1 MNKLFYFK
9 KRIVLQIQNV
19 AAIYCGF
26 WEKFNK
32 TCVYLTLCIC
42 FICFTI
48 QYVLF
53 KRNQTQAVLHT
64 WNDELNSTKSR
75 LDMCENN
82 GEINE
87 KNLICSYV
95 CKTWIRKISS
105 FFLFDHIL
113 FQSSE
118 LCYWRYFHI
127 FLFILNFIIIE
138 SILFW
143 REITDFNGH
152 NRYHATVF
160 WLTCKIFLA
169 INTVS

>member
-105 FFLFDHIL
+105 FFYIRSHFVSKPRAVLL
-113 FQSSE
+113 
-118 LCYWRYFHI
+118 
-127 FLFILNFIIIE
+127 
-138 SILFW
+138 
-143 REITDFNGH
+143 
-152 NRYHATVF
+152 
-160 WLTCKIFLA
+160 KIFSHFFIHSKFHHHRVHPLPA
-169 INTVS
+169 GNHRLQWP

>member
-87 KNLICSYV
+87 KKSNMFVCLQNLN
-95 CKTWIRKISS
+95 
-105 FFLFDHIL
+105 
-113 FQSSE
+113 SE
-118 LCYWRYFHI
+118 
-127 FLFILNFIIIE
+127 NFIFFFIW
-138 SILFW
+138 SHFVSKL
-143 REITDFNGH
+143 R
-152 NRYHATVF
+152 AV
-160 WLTCKIFLA
+160 LLKIFSHFFIHSKFHHHRVHPLLA
-169 INTVS
+169 GNHRLQWP